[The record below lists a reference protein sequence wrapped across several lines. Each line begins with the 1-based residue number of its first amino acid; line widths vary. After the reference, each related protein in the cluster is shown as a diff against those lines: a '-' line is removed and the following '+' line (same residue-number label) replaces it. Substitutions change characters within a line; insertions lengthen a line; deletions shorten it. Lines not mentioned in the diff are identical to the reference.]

1 MKSINNRHVLN
12 VAAIYCKR
20 AFLILL
26 LFATCSATAEQ
37 KTAASP
43 ARLIS
48 IFRFEQLTGGIVLL
62 KGTLDDLTDSLNFIL
77 DTGSG
82 GISLDSTT
90 VRELALPLVHTNR
103 TIRGIAGIRQVD
115 YAMNHLLHLPGL
127 TVDSLNFHI
136 NDYSLLTSVH
146 GVRIDG
152 IIGYSVLRRY
162 IIHINFDKHLLS
174 FYLPGSY
181 KYGRGGTLLRPAFN
195 GLPMQAADVK
205 DTRKIPYRFYLDTGG
220 GLCLLLS
227 QSFVDD
233 STLFAA
239 KKKMLPTVTE
249 GLGGRKEMSITT
261 VKEVKL
267 GPYKFKKVPAYV
279 FDDEYNVTN
288 YPVLG
293 GLIGAD
299 LLRRFN
305 VTLNYPQGE
314 IHLLPN
320 EHYRDAFDYSYSGME
335 LIAEEGK
342 TVISLVLKNSP
353 AEQCGLQE
361 GDQIFAIDNK
371 VGASFQNIKTLLQNT
386 ENKLRIVVLRN
397 GLPIEVRMKMGR
409 IY

>member
-1 MKSINNRHVLN
+1 MK
-12 VAAIYCKR
+12 VAAVY
-20 AFLILL
+20 
-26 LFATCSATAEQ
+26 CSAFFCLLVIIGAAKAERT
-37 KTAASP
+37 TAAPP
-43 ARLIS
+43 ARLLS

-62 KGTLDDLTDSLNFIL
+62 KGTLDGLPDSLNFIL

-90 VRELALPLVHTNR
+90 VKELALPLVHTNR

-115 YAMNHLLHLPGL
+115 YAMNHVLHLPGL
-127 TVDSLNFHI
+127 TIDSLNFHV
-136 NDYSLLTSVH
+136 NDYSLLSGVH

-162 IIHINFDKHLLS
+162 IVRIDYDKHLLS
-174 FYLPGSY
+174 FFLPGYY
-181 KYGRGGTLLRPAFN
+181 KYGRGGTVLRPGFN
-195 GLPMQAADVK
+195 GLPMQAADIK
-205 DTRKIPYRFYLDTGG
+205 DARKIPHHFYLDTGG

-233 STLFAA
+233 STLFSAN
-239 KKKMLPTVTE
+239 KKMLPTVTE

-261 VKEVKL
+261 VKELKI

-305 VTLNYPQGE
+305 VTLNYPQAE

-320 EHYRDAFDYSYSGME
+320 EHYKESFDYSYSGME
-335 LIAEEGK
+335 LVAEAGK
-342 TVISLVLKNSP
+342 TVVSMVLKNSP
-353 AEQCGLQE
+353 AEQCGLLE
-361 GDQIFAIDNK
+361 GDQIFAIDNTI
-371 VGASFQNIKTLLQNT
+371 GASFQNIKTLLQNT
-386 ENKLRIVVLRN
+386 DSKLKIVVLRD
-397 GLPIEVRMKMGR
+397 GEPVEVRMKMGR

>member
-1 MKSINNRHVLN
+1 LTV
-12 VAAIYCKR
+12 
-20 AFLILL
+20 
-26 LFATCSATAEQ
+26 
-37 KTAASP
+37 
-43 ARLIS
+43 
-48 IFRFEQLTGGIVLL
+48 FRFEQLTGGIVLL
-62 KGTLDDLTDSLNFIL
+62 KGTLDGIPDSLNFIL

-90 VRELALPLVHTNR
+90 VKELALPLVHTNR

-115 YAMNHLLHLPGL
+115 YTMNHLLHLPGL
-127 TVDSLNFHI
+127 TIDSLNFHI

-152 IIGYSVLRRY
+152 IIGYSVLHRY
-162 IIHINFDKHLLS
+162 IVAIDYNKHLLS

-181 KYGRGGTLLRPAFN
+181 KYERGGTLLRPGFN
-195 GLPMQAADVK
+195 GLPMQAADIK
-205 DTRKIPYRFYLDTGG
+205 DARKIPHRFYLDTGG

-233 STLFAA
+233 STLFIA
-239 KKKMLPTVTE
+239 KKKILPTVTE

-261 VKEVKL
+261 VKEIKL

-279 FDDEYNVTN
+279 FNDEYNVTN
-288 YPVLG
+288 YPILG

-320 EHYRDAFDYSYSGME
+320 EHFKEPFDYSYSGME
-335 LIAEEGK
+335 LVAEEGK
-342 TVISLVLKNSP
+342 TIISLVLKNSP
-353 AEQCGLQE
+353 AEQCGLHE
-361 GDQIFAIDNK
+361 GDQIFAIDNTI
-371 VGASFQNIKTLLQNT
+371 GASFQNIKTLLQNT
-386 ENKLRIVVLRN
+386 ANKVKVVVLRN
-397 GLPIEVRMKMGR
+397 GVPVEVRMKMGR

>member
-1 MKSINNRHVLN
+1 MKSINSQQALN
-12 VAAIYCKR
+12 VAAVYCKK
-20 AFLILL
+20 AVILL
-26 LFATCSATAEQ
+26 ALFATCQATAEK
-37 KTAASP
+37 KTAVVP
-43 ARLIS
+43 ARLLS
-48 IFRFEQLTGGIVLL
+48 VFRFEQLTGGIVLL
-62 KGTLDDLTDSLNFIL
+62 KGTLDNISDSLNFIL

-90 VRELALPLVHTNR
+90 VKELALPLVHTNR
-103 TIRGIAGIRQVD
+103 TIRGIAGVRQVD
-115 YAMNHLLHLPGL
+115 YANNHMLHLPGL
-127 TVDSLNFHI
+127 SVDSLNFHI

-146 GVRIDG
+146 GIRIDG

-162 IIHINFDKHLLS
+162 IVHIDFDKHLLS
-174 FYLPGSY
+174 FYLPGTY
-181 KYGRGGTLLRPAFN
+181 KYARGGTLLKPTFN

-205 DTRKIPYRFYLDTGG
+205 DARKIPHRFYLDTGG

-233 STLFAA
+233 STLFVA
-239 KKKMLPTVTE
+239 KKKILPIVTE

-305 VTLNYPQGE
+305 VTLNYPQAE
-314 IHLLPN
+314 IHLVPN
-320 EHYRDAFDYSYSGME
+320 EHFKEAFDYSYSGME
-335 LIAEEGK
+335 LVAEEGK
-342 TVISLVLKNSP
+342 TVVSLVLKNSP
-353 AEQCGLQE
+353 AERCGLQE
-361 GDQIFAIDNK
+361 GDQIFAIDNTI
-371 VGASFQNIKTLLQNT
+371 GASFQNIKTLLQNT
-386 ENKLRIVVLRN
+386 DNKLKIVVLRN
-397 GLPIEVRMKMGR
+397 GLPVEVKMKMDR